1 MDNRSR
7 TTNLCHRPAKT
18 AINQSLTQHMHT
30 CQSEPGPLTY
40 GPTLQPL
47 SHHWLKL
54 GRKTS
59 QIPLCKCMSPLTH
72 RPPKIKN
79 CGHNA
84 CLAICTIWVQKWR
97 PLIAFLSSRNLRFYL
112 PTLHH
117 YTHCCISWLGKSL
130 PRTGPPSVLLEL
142 RAAVVSP
149 TASESPRRARLL
161 LHCAVLTGSEALWGE
176 INKHC
181 NILRKMQQSTTLT
194 YTYRDRERYG
204 SNSSMYERLLIT
216 GL

>member
-1 MDNRSR
+1 ME
-7 TTNLCHRPAKT
+7 H
-18 AINQSLTQHMHT
+18 
-30 CQSEPGPLTY
+30 EPNP
-40 GPTLQPL
+40 
-47 SHHWLKL
+47 
-54 GRKTS
+54 TS
-59 QIPLCKCMSPLTH
+59 QTCVTIK
-72 RPPKIKN
+72 PPKIEN
-79 CGHNA
+79 RGHNA
-84 CLAICTIWVQKWR
+84 ALPADMPGYLCTIWVQKWR
-97 PLIAFLSSRNLRFYL
+97 PLIAFLSSRSSSFYL

-117 YTHCCISWLGKSL
+117 YTHCCISWSDKSL

-181 NILRKMQQSTTLT
+181 NILRKMQHSTTLT
-194 YTYRDRERYG
+194 YTYREGERFG
-204 SNSSMYERLLIT
+204 SNSSLYESLLIT